1 MEPVSL
7 TISTDLVD
15 GLAVVTVAGD
25 VDLASADRLSDE
37 LEDALQKGASLVV
50 DVGGVTFIDSTGL
63 NVLVQAHRAA
73 HDGGGDL
80 RLRRPSRMLLR
91 LLEITR
97 LETLFTIDEDGGPS
111 TGSSDTAP

>member
-7 TISTDLVD
+7 SISSDLVD
-15 GLAVVTVAGD
+15 GLALVTVAGD

-37 LEDALQKGASLVV
+37 LETALQKSQTLVV

-63 NVLVQAHRAA
+63 NVLVQAPRAA
-73 HDGGGDL
+73 REGGGDF

-97 LETLFTIDEDGGPS
+97 LETLFAIDEDGGPAAAS
-111 TGSSDTAP
+111 PDTAL

>member
-7 TISTDLVD
+7 TVSTDLVD

-25 VDLASADRLSDE
+25 VDLASADRLGDE
-37 LEDALQKGASLVV
+37 LETALHKAQTLVV

-63 NVLVQAHRAA
+63 NVLVQAHRTAQE
-73 HDGGGDL
+73 GGGDL
-80 RLRRPSRMLLR
+80 RIRRPSKMLTR

-97 LETLFTIDEDGGPS
+97 LETLFVVDEDGPS
-111 TGSSDTAP
+111 SASPDQAP